1 MSASDEERYE
11 RIHNALRNNPGS
23 ITAALVELRE
33 QDPGVTWTF
42 RGLCDVL
49 GSAQYRGWVDSVR
62 VVLMAQAEHDALRKV
77 AFTDNLSDQAQA
89 SIAVALLS
97 GKTDDARKKAGRAKE
112 VSAYASTKTE
122 TEDLLEDLGRED
134 TPEEPGDSA

>member
-11 RIHNALRNNPGS
+11 RIHNALRNHPGS

-97 GKTDDARKKAGRAKE
+97 GKTDDARKMCIRDRCHNGISFL
-112 VSAYASTKTE
+112 V
-122 TEDLLEDLGRED
+122 LLIEIVGITRHL
-134 TPEEPGDSA
+134 P